1 MTVTEALKTLEVG
14 DAIPE
19 IVTAPITHDQLARFA
34 AASGD
39 HNPIHLDEAAA
50 KSGGLPGIIAHGML
64 NMAALGLVLTG
75 WVPQS
80 AVRRFSARFVAMTFP
95 GDTLTLSGTVTGR
108 SAQAGEDLVSLDL
121 IARNQNGE
129 TILNGAATIALY

>member
-1 MTVTEALKTLEVG
+1 MSVTEALKSLEIG
-14 DAIPE
+14 DTIPDL
-19 IVTAPITHDQLARFA
+19 VTDPITHDQLARFA

-39 HNPIHLDEAAA
+39 HNPIHLDEDAA
-50 KSGGLPGIIAHGML
+50 KAGGLPGIIAHGML

-95 GDTLTLSGTVTGR
+95 GDTLTLSGTITGR
-108 SAQAGEDLVSLDL
+108 AAEAGEDQVTLDL
-121 IARNQNGE
+121 EARNQKGE
-129 TILNGAATIALY
+129 TILKGAATIAL